1 MNYTDP
7 EPHERLM
14 PGWWWY
20 SLPVDDRRTIS
31 GSVYHL
37 RNFDLSRLSTMR
49 TRTGSFSAYARMISY
64 RQRDADTRRKILDT
78 LAVLPLRQAARAAGQ
93 HRP

>member
-1 MNYTDP
+1 MN

-37 RNFDLSRLSTMR
+37 RNFDLPRLSAMR
-49 TRTGSFSAYARMISY
+49 TGAGSFGNEILTVGEIS
-64 RQRDADTRRKILDT
+64 QTPKVKL
-78 LAVLPLRQAARAAGQ
+78 
-93 HRP
+93 